1 MAALTTIEL
10 ILLTVVSAATPL
22 LLAATGELV
31 AEKSGV
37 LNLGVEGMML
47 IGAVCGFVVSLTTGV
62 WMLGVLAGALAG
74 VAMSLI
80 FAVLTLLLLA
90 NQVASGL
97 ALTLFGI
104 GLSSLL
110 GIPFIGLPVEKIP
123 ALSIPVI
130 TDIPIFGSLFFGQ
143 DFLIYLSIVM
153 VFLVHWFLNH
163 TRGGL
168 ILRAVGESHDSAHS
182 IGYSV
187 IKIRFLAV
195 MFGGAMAGLGGAFL
209 SLSYTPMW
217 VEHMT
222 AGRGWI
228 ALALVV
234 FAAWKPRRL
243 LIGAYLFGSV
253 SILQLHLQGIGV
265 QVPGQVLSMLP
276 YVVTIVVLVLISKNA
291 SRVKLNAPACLGK
304 VFHSNS

>member
-1 MAALTTIEL
+1 MGAITTIEL
-10 ILLTVVSAATPL
+10 IMLTVVSAATPL

-47 IGAVCGFVVSLTTGV
+47 IGAVSAFIAALTTGSWLV
-62 WMLGVLAGALAG
+62 GIIAGAVAGVLMSALFG
-74 VAMSLI
+74 
-80 FAVLTLLLLA
+80 VLTLIFLA

-110 GIPFIGLPVEKIP
+110 GIPFVGLPIEKLP
-123 ALSIPVI
+123 TLSLPLLS
-130 TDIPIFGSLFFGQ
+130 DIPLIGPLLFDQ
-143 DFLIYLSIVM
+143 DILIYLS
-153 VFLVHWFLNH
+153 VFMALGVHWFLNH
-163 TRGGL
+163 SKPGL
-168 ILRAVGESHDSAHS
+168 ILRAVGESHDAAHS
-182 IGYSV
+182 IGYAV
-187 IKIRFLAV
+187 VKIRFMAV

-217 VEHMT
+217 VEQMT

-234 FAAWKPRRL
+234 FATWKPGRV
-243 LIGAYLFGSV
+243 IVGAYLFGAV
-253 SILQLHLQGIGV
+253 TILQLHLQGIGI
-265 QVPGQVLSMLP
+265 QIPAQVLSMTP
-276 YVVTIVVLVLISKNA
+276 YLVTILVLVLISRQS
-291 SRVKLNAPACLGK
+291 SRVKLNAPACIGQI
-304 VFHSNS
+304 FHPNT

>member
-1 MAALTTIEL
+1 MAAITTVEL

-31 AEKSGV
+31 VEKSGI

-47 IGAVCGFVVSLTTGV
+47 VGAVSAFIAMLTTGS
-62 WMLGVLAGALAG
+62 WALGIVAGAAAG
-74 VAMSLI
+74 VIMSML
-80 FAVLTLLLLA
+80 FGVLTLFFLA

-104 GLSSLL
+104 GISSLL
-110 GIPFIGLPVEKIP
+110 GIPFIGLPIEKLP
-123 ALSIPVI
+123 TLDIPVLG
-130 TDIPIFGSLFFGQ
+130 DIPILGPLLFEQ
-143 DFLIYLSIVM
+143 DFLIYFSVFM
-153 VFLVHWFLNH
+153 VVAVNFFLF
-163 TRGGL
+163 RSRAGL
-168 ILRAVGESHDSAHS
+168 ILRAVGESHDAAHS

-187 IKIRFLAV
+187 IRIRFFAV

-217 VEHMT
+217 VEQMT

-234 FAAWKPRRL
+234 FATWKPGRV
-243 LIGAYLFGSV
+243 LIGAYLFGAV
-253 SILQLHLQGIGV
+253 TIFQLHLQGFGV
-265 QVPGQVLSMLP
+265 QIPGQVLSMLP
-276 YVVTIVVLVLISKNA
+276 YLVTILVLVLISRNA
-291 SRVKLNAPACLGK
+291 SRVKLSAPACLGQI
-304 VFHSNS
+304 FHSNT

>member
-1 MAALTTIEL
+1 MAAITTVEL

-31 AEKSGV
+31 VEKSGI

-47 IGAVCGFVVSLTTGV
+47 VGAVSAFIAMLTTGS
-62 WMLGVLAGALAG
+62 WALGIVAGAAAG
-74 VAMSLI
+74 VIMSML
-80 FAVLTLLLLA
+80 FGVLTLFFLA

-104 GLSSLL
+104 GISSLL
-110 GIPFIGLPVEKIP
+110 GIPFIGLPIDKLPSLDV
-123 ALSIPVI
+123 PVLG
-130 TDIPIFGSLFFGQ
+130 DIPIFGPLIFEQ
-143 DFLIYLSIVM
+143 DFLIYFSVLM
-153 VFLVHWFLNH
+153 VVVVHFFLFR
-163 TRGGL
+163 TRAGL
-168 ILRAVGESHDSAHS
+168 VLRAVGESHDAAHS

-187 IKIRFLAV
+187 IRIRFFAV

-217 VEHMT
+217 VEQMT

-234 FAAWKPRRL
+234 FATWKPGRV
-243 LIGAYLFGSV
+243 LIGAYLFGAV
-253 SILQLHLQGIGV
+253 TIFQLHLQGFGV
-265 QVPGQVLSMLP
+265 QIPGQVLSMLP
-276 YVVTIVVLVLISKNA
+276 YLVTILVLVLISRNA
-291 SRVKLNAPACLGK
+291 SRVKLSAPACLGQI
-304 VFHSNS
+304 FHSNT

>member
-1 MAALTTIEL
+1 MATITTIEL
-10 ILLTVVSAATPL
+10 IMLTVVSAATPL

-47 IGAVCGFVVSLTTGV
+47 IGAVCAFIAALTTGSWFV
-62 WMLGVLAGALAG
+62 GIIAGAAAGVLMSALFG
-74 VAMSLI
+74 
-80 FAVLTLLLLA
+80 VLTLIFLA

-110 GIPFIGLPVEKIP
+110 GIPFVGLPIEKLP
-123 ALSIPVI
+123 TLSLPLLS
-130 TDIPIFGSLFFGQ
+130 DIPLIGPLLFDQ
-143 DFLIYLSIVM
+143 DILIYLS
-153 VFLVHWFLNH
+153 VFMALGVHWFLNH
-163 TRGGL
+163 SKPGL
-168 ILRAVGESHDSAHS
+168 ILRAVGESHDAAHS
-182 IGYSV
+182 IGYAV
-187 IKIRFLAV
+187 VKIRFMAV

-234 FAAWKPRRL
+234 FATWKPGRV
-243 LIGAYLFGSV
+243 IVGAYLFGAV
-253 SILQLHLQGIGV
+253 TILQLHLQGIGV
-265 QVPGQVLSMLP
+265 QIPAQVLSMTP
-276 YVVTIVVLVLISKNA
+276 YLVTILVLVLISRQS
-291 SRVKLNAPACLGK
+291 SRVKLNAPACIGQI
-304 VFHSNS
+304 FHPNT

>member
-1 MAALTTIEL
+1 MAAITTIEL
-10 ILLTVVSAATPL
+10 VLLTVISAATPL

-31 AEKSGV
+31 VERSGV

-47 IGAVCGFVVSLTTGV
+47 VGAVSAFIVMLTTGS
-62 WMLGVLAGALAG
+62 WALGIVAGAAAG
-74 VAMSLI
+74 VIMSML
-80 FAVLTLLLLA
+80 FGVLTLFFLA

-104 GLSSLL
+104 GVSSLL
-110 GIPFIGLPVEKIP
+110 GIPFIGLPIDKLP
-123 ALSIPVI
+123 ALDLPLLG
-130 TDIPIFGSLFFGQ
+130 DIPILGPLIFGQ
-143 DFLIYLSIVM
+143 DFLIYFSVLMIV
-153 VFLVHWFLNH
+153 VVHWFLFR
-163 TRGGL
+163 TRSGL
-168 ILRAVGESHDSAHS
+168 ILRAVGESHDAAHS

-217 VEHMT
+217 VEQMT

-234 FAAWKPRRL
+234 FATWKPGRV

-253 SILQLHLQGIGV
+253 TILQLHLQGLGV
-265 QVPGQVLSMLP
+265 QLPAQILSMLP
-276 YVVTIVVLVLISKNA
+276 YLVTILVLVLISRNA
-291 SRVKLNAPACLGK
+291 ARVKLSAPGCLGQI
-304 VFHSNS
+304 FHPHS

>member
-1 MAALTTIEL
+1 MEAITTIEF
-10 ILLTVVSAATPL
+10 ILLTIISAATPL

-37 LNLGVEGMML
+37 LNLGLEGMML
-47 IGAVCGFVVSLTTGV
+47 AGAVCAFIAALTTGSWALGIV
-62 WMLGVLAGALAG
+62 VGAAAGILMSMLFGLLT
-74 VAMSLI
+74 LI
-80 FAVLTLLLLA
+80 FLA

-104 GLSSLL
+104 GLSSLI
-110 GIPFIGLPVEKIP
+110 GIPFIGLPIDKLP
-123 ALSIPVI
+123 TLDLPLLG
-130 TDIPIFGSLFFGQ
+130 DIPIFGPLLFEQ
-143 DFLIYLSIVM
+143 DALVYISIIM
-153 VFLVHWFLNH
+153 ALAVHWFLNH
-163 TRGGL
+163 SKSGL
-168 ILRAVGESHDSAHS
+168 VLRAVGESHDAAHS

-187 IKIRFLAV
+187 LKIRFLAV

-234 FAAWKPRRL
+234 FATWKPGRVI
-243 LIGAYLFGSV
+243 IGAYLFGAV
-253 SILQLHLQGIGV
+253 TILQLHLQGIGV
-265 QVPGQVLSMLP
+265 QIPAQILSMLP
-276 YVVTIVVLVLISKNA
+276 YLVTILVLVLISRNA
-291 SRVKLNAPACLGK
+291 ARVKLNAPACIGQI
-304 VFHSNS
+304 FHPNT

>member
-1 MAALTTIEL
+1 MATLTTIEL

-31 AEKSGV
+31 VERSGV

-47 IGAVCGFVVSLTTGV
+47 VGAVSAFIVMLTTGS
-62 WMLGVLAGALAG
+62 WMLGIVAGAAAG
-74 VAMSLI
+74 MLMSMLFGI
-80 FAVLTLLLLA
+80 LTLFFLA

-104 GLSSLL
+104 GVSSLL
-110 GIPFIGLPVEKIP
+110 GIPFIGLPVEKLP
-123 ALSIPVI
+123 ALDVPLVG
-130 TDIPIFGSLFFGQ
+130 DIPIFGPLIFGQ
-143 DFLIYLSIVM
+143 DFLIYFSVLM
-153 VFLVHWFLNH
+153 VVAVHWFLFH
-163 TRGGL
+163 SRPGL
-168 ILRAVGESHDSAHS
+168 ILRAVGESHDAAHS

-187 IKIRFLAV
+187 IRIRFLAV

-217 VEHMT
+217 VEQMT

-234 FAAWKPRRL
+234 FATWKPGRV
-243 LIGAYLFGSV
+243 LIGAYLFGAV
-253 SILQLHLQGIGV
+253 TILQLHLQGFGV
-265 QVPGQVLSMLP
+265 QLPGQILSMLP
-276 YVVTIVVLVLISKNA
+276 YLVTILVLVLISRNA
-291 SRVKLNAPACLGK
+291 ARVKLSAPGSLGQI
-304 VFHSNS
+304 FHSNH